1 MTAIELAT
9 ELARLEGI
17 EHQFEL
23 VVTQIL
29 TMHRER
35 CVAGLMRTP
44 SATPAN
50 VAQQMSTLDQA
61 LEKLGYNLRSQY
73 KLFLDA
79 QISFRAENMT
89 IDELEQSITALGDER
104 VQLYLAKTRSL
115 HQAAGSN
122 TRQIIEKMMQAAMS
136 GTAAHAQRAAG

>member
-9 ELARLEGI
+9 ELARLEGM

-23 VVTQIL
+23 VVGQIL
-29 TMHRER
+29 AMHRER
-35 CVAGLMRTP
+35 SVAGLMRAP

-73 KLFLDA
+73 QIFLDA
-79 QISFRAENMT
+79 QVSFRAANMT
-89 IDELEQSITALGDER
+89 IDELQQSVAALRDER
-104 VQLYLAKTRSL
+104 VQRYLAKTRDL
-115 HQAAGSN
+115 YQAAGSN
-122 TRQIIEKMMQAAMS
+122 TRQVIEKMMQAAMS
-136 GTAAHAQRAAG
+136 SAAANSQHAVS